1 MNNIPKNKNLFFLFF
16 FLVLNFSQNINTK
29 PINPKFFCD
38 EELFAFNSISIITGA
53 ILGSTLLNQNK
64 YNNMQL
70 AKQILKSSIISF
82 VINIISLITLSELTT
97 QDPQDHTNSINN
109 SKIKNLINKFKNS
122 NSAQLIFSGSLSF
135 IISKYL

>member
-1 MNNIPKNKNLFFLFF
+1 MNNISKNKNLFFLFF
-16 FLVLNFSQNINTK
+16 FLVLNFSQNINAK
-29 PINPKFFCD
+29 PINPKVFCD
-38 EELFAFNSISIITGA
+38 QELFALNSLSIIAGA

-64 YNNMQL
+64 YNNMQI
-70 AKQILKSSIISF
+70 AKQVLKNSTISL